1 MGVTQNILKDNIYG
15 TFVQRDKTIIKQLAL
30 DKKKKNE
37 TAKGKGKKNRRTI
50 NNKEIK
56 ETIENSY
63 FDQLFFGV
71 TD

>member
-1 MGVTQNILKDNIYG
+1 MNILKDNIYG

-30 DKKKKNE
+30 DKKKTE
-37 TAKGKGKKNRRTI
+37 TPKGKGKKNRRTV
-50 NNKEIK
+50 NRKEIK